1 MNFILHEDDDHCFFV
16 SSIPGFS
23 SVSPSFSK
31 CMTLMTISQKSSGA
45 FSVPFALKFF
55 HGAAITLLFITGT
68 AKLALVFDQSA
79 YLAVKNGVFDVLSNR
94 VVFLTVGLLELII
107 ASICLKETSSGRRSA
122 LIGWLGLMFLLY
134 RVVLHFLGFK
144 GRCHCFG
151 TLGDAFGLG
160 PEAEHWIGWLSILF
174 LLGGPLAHGVFHAF
188 AQGRVQNT
196 LKRRHALEPQSC
208 QSTPHL

>member
-1 MNFILHEDDDHCFFV
+1 M
-16 SSIPGFS
+16 IP
-23 SVSPSFSK
+23 SP
-31 CMTLMTISQKSSGA
+31 QKSSDA
-45 FSVPFALKFF
+45 SSAPLLLKLF
-55 HGAAITLLFITGT
+55 HGAAISLLFITGT

-79 YLAVKNGVFDVLSNR
+79 YLAVKNGVFDILSNR

-107 ASICLKETSSGRRSA
+107 ASICLKETSRGRRSA

-151 TLGDAFGLG
+151 SLGAAFGIG
-160 PEAEHWIGWLSILF
+160 PEAENWIGWLSILF

-188 AQGRVQNT
+188 AQARVQNT
-196 LKRRHALEPQSC
+196 LKRQHALEPQSY
-208 QSTPHL
+208 QSTSNL